1 MLAQKIAGWAKRV
14 LSSTRGN
21 GSSPTSSTT
30 RSRRSGAR
38 RATWSRISGVWLPWP
53 GNSTA
58 GAWVSV
64 TKLTHRTLGG
74 PHASSVSS
82 HPPTPRVGGAPARRT
97 IPRERWKLQ
106 AEAEVSTA
114 RREPGRLWLRDQ
126 PDPLGLLDRLGAV
139 AGAELAIQRGRV
151 LLDGVRREEQPL
163 GDLAVGGAA
172 GHGLEHL
179 ALAVG
184 ERRARG
190 GLVGLED
197 RHAEPDH
204 PHCAGDVGRGPVLG
218 DEAGGPGGPRG
229 ARRDA

>member
-82 HPPTPRVGGAPARRT
+82 HPPTPRVGGPPARDGGWARAPRT
-97 IPRERWKLQ
+97 IPRER
-106 AEAEVSTA
+106 
-114 RREPGRLWLRDQ
+114 GRLRVGDQ
-126 PDPLGLLDRLGAV
+126 ADPLGLLHRLGAV
-139 AGAELAIQRGRV
+139 A
-151 LLDGVRREEQPL
+151 
-163 GDLAVGGAA
+163 
-172 GHGLEHL
+172 
-179 ALAVG
+179 
-184 ERRARG
+184 
-190 GLVGLED
+190 
-197 RHAEPDH
+197 
-204 PHCAGDVGRGPVLG
+204 
-218 DEAGGPGGPRG
+218 
-229 ARRDA
+229 DA